1 MDIGIDL
8 GTANMVVT
16 MNQAGVVL
24 SEPSV
29 VAYHRYKKEVI
40 AVGRDAYNMI
50 GRTPDYITIVRPLAD
65 GVISDDSMAEVM
77 IKAFILK
84 VLGNQPVRPRIA
96 LCIPSFITD
105 IESRAVIEA
114 AVSAG
119 SRKVYLI
126 QEPIAAMLGA
136 GIDISRP
143 NGNMVVDIGGGTT
156 DIAVVSLN
164 GVVVSHSVTTAGNKF
179 DQSILKYISNRYKLL
194 IGERTAENIKKN
206 ISNVYNP
213 GVNKKM
219 KIGGKNLFTGM
230 PQSIEISELDVHIA
244 VEEHLSEIVEAI
256 RYVFEQT
263 PPELIKDIYDNGI
276 VLTGGGALLGKL
288 DMFIGAETGL
298 KCRIASEAESCV
310 AKGTAMVYEKMNTL
324 LDGFE
329 HISVYK

>member
-8 GTANMVVT
+8 GTANMVVS
-16 MNQAGVVL
+16 MNNAGVIL

-29 VAYHRYKKEVI
+29 VAYHRYKKEVV
-40 AVGRDAYNMI
+40 AVGTEAYNMI
-50 GRTPDYITIVRPLAD
+50 GRTPDYITIVRPLAN

-119 SRKVYLI
+119 ARKVYLI
-126 QEPIAAMLGA
+126 QEPIAALLGA
-136 GIDISRP
+136 DVDISRP
-143 NGNMVVDIGGGTT
+143 KGNIVVDIGGGTT

-179 DQSILKYISNRYKLL
+179 DQSILKYISNRYKML
-194 IGERTAENIKKN
+194 IGERTAENIKKQLT
-206 ISNVYNP
+206 NVYNP
-213 GVNKKM
+213 GVNKKL

-230 PQSIEISELDVHIA
+230 PQSMEISELDVHLAI
-244 VEEHLSEIVEAI
+244 EEHVSEITEAI

-263 PPELIKDIYDNGI
+263 PPELIRDIYEDGI
-276 VLTGGGALLGKL
+276 ILTGGGALTGKL
-288 DMFIGAETGL
+288 DMLIGAQTGL
-298 KCRIASEAESCV
+298 KCRIAKDAEFCV
-310 AKGTAMVYEKMNTL
+310 ARGTAMVYDRMDTL

>member
-16 MNQAGVVL
+16 MNDAGVIL

-29 VAYHRYKKEVI
+29 VAYHKYKKEVV

-50 GRTPDYITIVRPLAD
+50 GRTPDYVTIVKPLAG
-65 GVISDDSMAEVM
+65 GVITDDGMAEVM

-84 VLGNQPVRPRIA
+84 VLGNQPVKPRIV
-96 LCIPSFITD
+96 LCVPSFITD

-126 QEPIAAMLGA
+126 QEPIAALLGA
-136 GIDISRP
+136 GVDISKPR
-143 NGNMVVDIGGGTT
+143 GTMVVDIGGGTT

-164 GVVVSHSVTTAGNKF
+164 GIVVSHSVTTAGNKF
-179 DQSILKYISNRYKLL
+179 DQAILKYMAARHKLL
-194 IGERTAENIKKN
+194 IGERTAENIKKK
-206 ISNVYNP
+206 IANVYNP
-213 GVNKKM
+213 CVKRKM
-219 KIGGKNLFTGM
+219 KIGGKNFFTGM
-230 PQSIEISELDVHIA
+230 PQSMEINELDVYIA
-244 VEEHLSEIVEAI
+244 VEEHLSDIVEAI

-263 PPELIKDIYDNGI
+263 PPELIKDIYEDGI
-276 VLTGGGALLGKL
+276 VLTGGGAFLGKL
-288 DMFIGAETGL
+288 DMYIGAETGL
-298 KCRIASEAESCV
+298 KCRIANDADSCV
-310 AKGTAMVYEKMNTL
+310 ALGTSMVYEKMDKL

-329 HISVYK
+329 HISL